1 MPHAHCNIMAR
12 TLGSSPGETQSERP
26 VVPPEFRPVGENRL
40 ADSGPRYTE
49 TPADPYSPEAS
60 FPAEPW
66 NTATASLFIVLA
78 IYWIVRLRGRFD
90 RFPFLAA
97 ALPILLVGGIGGTL
111 YHAFRTRSLYFFLD
125 LIPIL
130 VLGLAAAL
138 YLSGKLVRWY
148 GWRSV
153 AFTALGVI
161 AGFLVVN
168 SLVFRVAAFENRN
181 IPVNVSYGTQAV
193 LILVPLI
200 GVLIRT
206 QFRNVS
212 FVAAGLVSFGIA
224 WFCRLIDST
233 GLDVMPMGTH
243 WLWHLFGVLCTAF
256 LIEYFYRLE
265 EMSRASEN
273 AA

>member
-1 MPHAHCNIMAR
+1 MRMP
-12 TLGSSPGETQSERP
+12 
-26 VVPPEFRPVGENRL
+26 
-40 ADSGPRYTE
+40 DSGPRYTE
-49 TPADPYSPEAS
+49 TPADPYAPDARI
-60 FPAEPW
+60 PAEPW
-66 NTATASLFIVLA
+66 NTVTASLFIVLA
-78 IYWIVRLRGRFD
+78 LYWIVRLRGQFA

-97 ALPILLVGGIGGTL
+97 ALPVLLIGGIGGTL
-111 YHAFRTRSLYFFLD
+111 YHAFRTRPLYFFLD

-130 VLGLAAAL
+130 VLGLAVAL
-138 YLSGKLVRWY
+138 YLSGKLIRWY

-153 AFTALGVI
+153 ALTIFGIA

-168 SLVFRVAAFENRN
+168 SLVFNVLSFENRN
-181 IPVNVSYGTQAV
+181 IPVNVSYGSQAV

-206 QFRNVS
+206 KFRNAA

-243 WLWHLFGVLCTAF
+243 WLWHFFGVLCTAF
-256 LIEYFYRLE
+256 LIEYFFRLDARPRE
-265 EMSRASEN
+265 TEI